1 MVHGGRRGRGV
12 EETVPSFLADENLQ
26 LLAFGGKGGVGKTTC
41 AAAAAL
47 YLSDN
52 SPGRRCLVLST
63 DPAHSLL
70 DSLDD
75 LSLPD
80 NLTSEEID
88 TGSSLNTFRRK
99 HGDTLRRI
107 ASRGTF
113 LDDEDI
119 DRFLGLSLP
128 GLDEIMAF
136 MEILDRVNANSYDT
150 IVMDTAPT
158 GHTVRLLQMPGF
170 LENWLRA
177 MDALLGKHR
186 YMKRLFSGAYQS
198 DDVDRF
204 IIDLSESM
212 ERMNSFLRD
221 PRRYRFVPVM
231 LAEKLSVDETAGLL
245 DFLAGAGMPFH
256 EILVNRLV
264 PENDCPVCIR
274 ARARQIRELTGIE
287 GRTRGATLW
296 GIPLFPDEPTGSRLR
311 EIFKRPPRPIT
322 FPLPAPPRLPSL
334 EPAPVEWSGT
344 PLDPGKKKLLLF
356 GGKGGV
362 GKTTLSCATAVHLSQ
377 TPGKREVLLF
387 STDPAHSL
395 SACLDVD
402 VGAVPARVCPGLTA
416 VGIDGVKEFDTL
428 KDQYSA
434 ELENFL
440 MEISPNLDLT
450 FDREVMERVMDLSPP
465 GLDEVMALTMAME
478 FMDDGS
484 YDILVM
490 DGAPS
495 GHFIRLLEMPELI
508 ERWLKAFFNLFLK
521 YKRIFR
527 LPGISGRLVK
537 LSKDLKK
544 FRRLLSSPDDACVVA
559 VSILTRMAFEET
571 GDLLES
577 CARLGVDVPVVLLN
591 MATPKSSC
599 SLCSTRFRHET
610 VVRNDFRRAWPGI
623 SQALIYSRNEPRGV
637 EALAKLGKGLY
648 EPHVF

>member
-296 GIPLFPDEPTGSRLR
+296 GIPVSMIFLYSSSFLSRTISNNLR
-311 EIFKRPPRPIT
+311 
-322 FPLPAPPRLPSL
+322 
-334 EPAPVEWSGT
+334 
-344 PLDPGKKKLLLF
+344 
-356 GGKGGV
+356 
-362 GKTTLSCATAVHLSQ
+362 SQ
-377 TPGKREVLLF
+377 
-387 STDPAHSL
+387 SS
-395 SACLDVD
+395 
-402 VGAVPARVCPGLTA
+402 
-416 VGIDGVKEFDTL
+416 EF
-428 KDQYSA
+428 
-434 ELENFL
+434 
-440 MEISPNLDLT
+440 I
-450 FDREVMERVMDLSPP
+450 
-465 GLDEVMALTMAME
+465 
-478 FMDDGS
+478 
-484 YDILVM
+484 I
-490 DGAPS
+490 
-495 GHFIRLLEMPELI
+495 
-508 ERWLKAFFNLFLK
+508 
-521 YKRIFR
+521 
-527 LPGISGRLVK
+527 
-537 LSKDLKK
+537 
-544 FRRLLSSPDDACVVA
+544 
-559 VSILTRMAFEET
+559 
-571 GDLLES
+571 
-577 CARLGVDVPVVLLN
+577 
-591 MATPKSSC
+591 
-599 SLCSTRFRHET
+599 
-610 VVRNDFRRAWPGI
+610 
-623 SQALIYSRNEPRGV
+623 
-637 EALAKLGKGLY
+637 
-648 EPHVF
+648 

>member
-1 MVHGGRRGRGV
+1 MADGDGTGRGV
-12 EETVPSFLADENLQ
+12 GEPAPSFLADENLQ

-52 SPGRRCLVLST
+52 SPGRRFLLLST

-80 NLTSEEID
+80 NLTSEELD
-88 TGSSLNTFRRK
+88 AGSSLDVFRQK

-119 DRFLGLSLP
+119 DRFLELSLP

-136 MEILDRVNANSYDT
+136 LEILDRVNANRYDT

-158 GHTVRLLQMPGF
+158 GHTLRLLQMPGF
-170 LENWLRA
+170 LGNWLGA

-231 LAEKLSVDETAGLL
+231 LAERLSVDETAGLL
-245 DFLAGAGMPFH
+245 DFLAEAGMPFH

-264 PENDCPVCIR
+264 PENDCPVCMR
-274 ARARQIRELTGIE
+274 TRARQILELTGIE
-287 GRTRGATLW
+287 GRARGAALL
-296 GIPLFPDEPTGSRLR
+296 GIPLFRHEPTGSWLR

-322 FPLPAPPRLPSL
+322 FPLPESPRLPSL
-334 EPAPVEWSGT
+334 EPAPVEWSGM
-344 PLDPGKKKLLLF
+344 PLDPGKKLLLF

-362 GKTTLSCATAVHLSQ
+362 GKSTLSCATAVHLSQ
-377 TPGKREVLLF
+377 TPGNREVLLF

-395 SACLDVD
+395 SACLDVHIG
-402 VGAVPARVCPGLTA
+402 VEPVRIGPCLTA

-428 KDQYSA
+428 KKQYSA

-450 FDREVMERVMDLSPP
+450 FDREVMERIMDLSPP

-490 DGAPS
+490 DGSPS

-508 ERWLKAFFNLFLK
+508 DKWLKTFFNLFLK

-571 GDLLES
+571 RDLLES
-577 CARLGVDVPVVLLN
+577 CIRLGVDVPVVLLN
-591 MATPKSSC
+591 MGTPESSC
-599 SLCSTRFRHET
+599 SLCSIRFRRERII
-610 VVRNDFRRAWPGI
+610 RNDFRRAWPDI
-623 SQALIYSRNEPRGV
+623 SQALIYSRDEPRGV
-637 EALAKLGKGLY
+637 EELAKLGNAVY
-648 EPHVF
+648 EPHIS